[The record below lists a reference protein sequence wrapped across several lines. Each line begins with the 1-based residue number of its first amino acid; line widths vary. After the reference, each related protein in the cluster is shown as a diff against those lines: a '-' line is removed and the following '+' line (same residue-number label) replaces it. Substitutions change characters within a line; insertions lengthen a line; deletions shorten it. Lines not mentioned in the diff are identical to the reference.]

1 MFGFIVSKNQKL
13 ATFLFA
19 AWFGIVIALLM
30 NNAIFYKIQ
39 LTNTTVILWVTVAVL
54 GVTMGVLSCFF
65 KKHCVMICSGIVG
78 AYLVIRPFG
87 WLFGSFPNEL
97 ELAEQV
103 KYGVLMKVPSIFYV
117 YMALI
122 LIVGMIGVKFQWE
135 MLLRRKQ
142 EEVEK
147 DLEVV
152 LIDPDFVELNKPL
165 LEKED
170 ADLTDKEKETKA
182 KLIRI

>member
-1 MFGFIVSKNQKL
+1 
-13 ATFLFA
+13 
-19 AWFGIVIALLM
+19 
-30 NNAIFYKIQ
+30 
-39 LTNTTVILWVTVAVL
+39 
-54 GVTMGVLSCFF
+54 
-65 KKHCVMICSGIVG
+65 
-78 AYLVIRPFG
+78 
-87 WLFGSFPNEL
+87 
-97 ELAEQV
+97 
-103 KYGVLMKVPSIFYV
+103 MKVPSIFYL

-142 EEVEK
+142 EEAEK

-152 LIDPDFVELNKPL
+152 LVDPDFIELNKTL

-182 KLIRI
+182 KLLRI

>member
-1 MFGFIVSKNQKL
+1 
-13 ATFLFA
+13 
-19 AWFGIVIALLM
+19 M
-30 NNAIFYKIQ
+30 NNAFFYKIQ
-39 LTNTTVILWVTVAVL
+39 LTNPSVILWVTVGVL
-54 GVTMGVLSCFF
+54 GISMGVLSCFF
-65 KKHCVMICSGIVG
+65 KKHCVMICSGLVG
-78 AYLVIRPFG
+78 AYLTIRPFG

-97 ELAEQV
+97 ELAEQM

-117 YMALI
+117 YMMLI
-122 LIVGMIGVKFQWE
+122 LVVGLIGVKFQWE

-147 DLEVV
+147 DLAEV

-170 ADLTDKEKETKA
+170 VDLTEKEKETKA